1 MGDLLLI
8 GEAGV
13 RVKVHSSLLALH
25 SPLMA
30 SLLEEQ
36 GGEGFAISLPASLA
50 SITGL
55 ASLLLGRQVVGSEVS
70 EAAKMLGIKWQ
81 PSSRREPKLEV
92 NSGEENEDKKD
103 FAQDS
108 IKERKFSK
116 PKQTPHKNRELKQA
130 IIKYSQGSS
139 GESSNDDDSDYEEL
153 SSPAKRKRKM
163 GQVNSKKEGYEFRC
177 EDCDLQ
183 LRTDYLMKRHNLN
196 KHDSSS

>member
-1 MGDLLLI
+1 MG
-8 GEAGV
+8 
-13 RVKVHSSLLALH
+13 
-25 SPLMA
+25 
-30 SLLEEQ
+30 EQ
-36 GGEGFAISLPASLA
+36 GGEGFAISLPASL
-50 SITGL
+50 SSLTGL
-55 ASLLLGRQVVGSEVS
+55 ASLLLGRQSGSEVS

-81 PSSRREPKLEV
+81 PSSKEPKLEV

-103 FAQDS
+103 FEQDS
-108 IKERKFSK
+108 VKERKVPK
-116 PKQTPHKNRELKQA
+116 LKQTPHKNKELKQA